1 MKITNRLR
9 VALKSILSI
18 RMGEVATDK
27 ATLVFDGETLEKG
40 IEVFVLDENGEP
52 TIPEDG
58 EYIDGERIIVVKEG
72 IVDEIKEK
80 EVEEPVEQEEE
91 PAPVDSEEANGDE
104 PVAPSIEE
112 RLAAVEAFVAGV
124 TDGLQQIVNAI
135 AALEERVASIEE
147 KVNVIE
153 ATPAAE
159 PVEEPVTEE
168 PTKMSRLSYLRK

>member
-80 EVEEPVEQEEE
+80 EVEEVEPVEQEEE
-91 PAPVDSEEANGDE
+91 PAPVDSEEAN
-104 PVAPSIEE
+104 APSIEE

-135 AALEERVASIEE
+135 ASLEERVASIEE

>member
-1 MKITNRLR
+1 MKVTNRLR

-27 ATLVFDGETLEKG
+27 ATLVFDGEVLEKG
-40 IEVFVLDENGEP
+40 VEVFVLDENGEP

-58 EYIDGERIIVVKEG
+58 EYVDGERIIVIKEG

-80 EVEEPVEQEEE
+80 EVVEEPVEQEEE
-91 PAPVDSEEANGDE
+91 VPAPVDSEDA
-104 PVAPSIEE
+104 PAAPSIEE

-124 TDGLQQIVNAI
+124 SDGIQQIVNAI
-135 AALEERVASIEE
+135 AALEERVAAVED

-159 PVEEPVTEE
+159 PVEEPVAEE